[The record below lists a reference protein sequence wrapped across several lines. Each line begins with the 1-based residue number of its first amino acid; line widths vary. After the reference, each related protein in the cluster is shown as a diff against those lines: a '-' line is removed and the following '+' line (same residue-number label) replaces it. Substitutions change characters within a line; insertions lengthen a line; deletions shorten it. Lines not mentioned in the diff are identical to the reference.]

1 MFEARIIPAA
11 ISAKF
16 FFDLADTL
24 LLFRVPCI
32 AVICGF
38 SSYLWVAAE
47 VTVNHLAAVA
57 GVNHRSLLTQ
67 VLAIVVRVGVELE
80 SLVNLH
86 GSGEIFHTVRIGMLM
101 SHYHLLIQTYHS
113 HFTGADLKHET
124 TLNYFDRRKLLVN
137 YFE

>member
-1 MFEARIIPAA
+1 MPA
-11 ISAKF
+11 ISAEV
-16 FFDLADTL
+16 FFDLRDTI
-24 LLFRVPCI
+24 LLFGVPRI

-86 GSGEIFHTVRIGMLM
+86 GSGEIFHTVRVGMLM
-101 SHYHLLIQTYHS
+101 SNYQFLLQTYHS
-113 HFTGADLKHET
+113 HFARADLKT
-124 TLNYFDRRKLLVN
+124 
-137 YFE
+137 